1 MIKIKLFKTIL
12 ACMLL
17 GLVACSDAV
26 TKQKSTPIETTQK
39 VSKHPILLNTQQHHS
54 YQKPGAAIRLLTDQ
68 QIQIDRDE
76 RKEVTFTF
84 MAQARSGK
92 LTLTVKPSDGL
103 VIENISP
110 AYVYDLPLKSIELPL
125 DIQGLVD
132 GEQTVYFIA
141 ELNGESRTMG
151 VIVWVGDLAAQVQA
165 EKEKAALAQDAPSII
180 SLPAVEVVK
189 TK

>member
-1 MIKIKLFKTIL
+1 MIKIKLFQIIL
-12 ACMLL
+12 TCMFL

-26 TKQKSTPIETTQK
+26 TKQKNTSVEK
-39 VSKHPILLNTQQHHS
+39 VSKQPVLLSTQQQHA
-54 YQKPGAAIRLLTDQ
+54 YQKPGADIRLLTDQ

-92 LTLTVKPSDGL
+92 LTLIVKPSDGL
-103 VIENISP
+103 AIENISSE
-110 AYVYDLPLKSIELPL
+110 YVYDLPLKSIELPL

-132 GEQTVYFIA
+132 GEQTVYFMA
-141 ELNGESRTMG
+141 ELNGKRRTMG
-151 VIVWVGDLAAQVQA
+151 VLVWVGDLAAQTQA
-165 EKEKAALAQDAPSII
+165 QKEKAALAQDAPSII
-180 SLPAVEVVK
+180 SLPAAEVVK